1 MLIIIIAI
9 LAVAF
14 ILYTLLGGADFGAGI
29 VETFAG
35 RKGEKLISKAIAPVW
50 EANHVWLILAIVII
64 FTGFPQVYAAI
75 SVALHIPLMVVLI
88 GIVLRGSFFT
98 FRHYDVTHDK
108 SHKYYTALF
117 QVSSFLTP
125 VFLGITL
132 GAMIYGDITLS
143 NTGSFHERF
152 IQPWFNPFCFSVGLF
167 STFLFG
173 YIAAVFLVGEAT
185 YPIEQQRYV
194 RLSKLFFAL
203 TFAMGV
209 LVFIAAEV
217 GDHHLVKSFFRS
229 GISITAFSLVTLFI
243 PVIFYLFH
251 HPNTAYL
258 RAAISVQVVLI
269 MVGWFAIQFP
279 ILVYEKNGNHLTFY
293 NTAAPE
299 ATQYQLLIALFVG
312 LLLVIPSFY
321 FLFKVFKQRPDNGQK
336 EKA

>member
-1 MLIIIIAI
+1 MLSIIIGI

-35 RKGEKLISKAIAPVW
+35 RKGEKTISKAIAPVW

-75 SVALHIPLMVVLI
+75 SVALHIPLMAVLI

-98 FRHYDVTHDK
+98 FRHYDVSHD
-108 SHKYYTALF
+108 SHKYYTVLF

-132 GAMIYGDITLS
+132 GAMIYGDITLAES
-143 NTGSFHERF
+143 GSFYQRF
-152 IQPWFNPFCFSVGLF
+152 IQPWFNPFCFSMGLF

-173 YIAAVFLVGEAT
+173 YIAAVFLIGEAT
-185 YPIEQQRYV
+185 YPIEQKRYV
-194 RLSKLFFAL
+194 RLSKLFFSL

-209 LVFIAAEV
+209 LVFVAAEM
-217 GDHHLVKSFFRS
+217 GNHHLVREFFQS
-229 GISITAFSLVTLFI
+229 GISITAFSSVTLLI
-243 PVIFYLFH
+243 PVIFYFFNHLHVF
-251 HPNTAYL
+251 YL

-279 ILVYEKNGNHLTFY
+279 ILVYEKGGNHLTFY

-321 FLFKVFKQRPDNGQK
+321 FLFKVFKKSSDNGQSGR
-336 EKA
+336 E